1 MDNQIQDI
9 IQEVDDNLRMLE
21 NDQRNHPFR
30 LYGITITF
38 NLLKSAVVGLST
50 IYSYADR
57 KSVV

>member
-50 IYSYADR
+50 IYSYAIQ
-57 KSVV
+57 